1 LPVACS
7 RARRGQR
14 GAAILALSAAIA
26 VAGISKGAAAQPPSP
41 ATTEGEPGLATAL
54 RAVLQAID
62 VAITERARRPPVPVA
77 VTWRERRIASV
88 DLGAPLLAVVAV
100 DLERDGRVE
109 LAVLTTREVVLLA
122 PSGKAMREL
131 GRAALPG
138 EPAAI
143 RPRDPVGTLAI
154 DARAADVEIL
164 ARSSERAEGVALAW
178 REGGLR
184 ESRRVPGYPLCPE
197 LRADLAPG
205 RNYFEAGTVRWDQ
218 GAMAAFEAPAS
229 FFSAICRADLRDAA
243 GRAMW
248 VTAVVDSERVARLR
262 CVAAQGECPA
272 GPVGDGEYAGVGT
285 AIEVAD
291 IDNDGVP
298 EVLTTRGGAPGER
311 DRVSVYSRRGDRT
324 DRIYAKEFR
333 AGVVGLVA
341 GDLDG
346 DGDRDVLVALR
357 FTGSHQVSF
366 WTLN

>member
-1 LPVACS
+1 MPTS
-7 RARRGQR
+7 
-14 GAAILALSAAIA
+14 
-26 VAGISKGAAAQPPSP
+26 AAAQPTSP
-41 ATTEGEPGLATAL
+41 ATTESEPGLAADEPGLAAAL

-88 DLGAPLLAVVAV
+88 DLGAPLLAVVGV

-109 LAVLTTREVVLLA
+109 LAALTTREVVLLA
-122 PSGKAMREL
+122 PAGKAMREL

-218 GAMAAFEAPAS
+218 GAMAAFEAPVS

-262 CVAAQGECPA
+262 CVAAHGECPA

-291 IDNDGVP
+291 IDNDGNP

-324 DRIYAKEFR
+324 ERIYAKEFR

-346 DGDRDVLVALR
+346 DGDRDVVVALR